1 MVLKFDAI
9 FGDKLVLPIGKS
21 FGVSGWSAVKSKIEV
36 SVGQQNR
43 TTISSK
49 TGRWHVQ
56 FDPINDGLQVYSI
69 RATDGTDSISLH
81 ELRFGLVLLLAGQS
95 NIEYEMKDDS
105 EYQFAKQQDSQS
117 AIYYYNVPKIEY
129 VGEDG
134 TVLPDDLPVSRWKQL
149 SSENM
154 GELSAIGYWMSQSLK
169 RRLPGTVIGI
179 VDCYKGGTSISSWV
193 PKSTLENNALLAKTF
208 VKPFEVA
215 TSGKTDEDYQSEL
228 HMYRQKVAQHN
239 YDLATFQAAH
249 PDVSLSDAK
258 KKVGHTPWP
267 PPMTPTSFLRP
278 GGLYQTMVRQIRGY
292 TFNQVIWY
300 QGENDAQQPDV
311 YQTMLAKLIQSWRKM
326 LADSSL
332 IFNVIQLPGYA
343 DEPFESW
350 AKIRQAQ
357 LSIAQMIPNVNL
369 ISGSDTGERH
379 NIHPTSKRKLG
390 ERIGRLVSNQGYSQ
404 TPLVIETKLKG
415 NDVII
420 GIGQVNQLKIDS
432 DTKMMIK
439 IGNEWVPR
447 QVKKLDE
454 QHIIL
459 KDCSGAAA
467 VRYQYVNYPE
477 MTIFNELGDPLTPF
491 SCRIGIGG

>member
-1 MVLKFDAI
+1 
-9 FGDKLVLPIGKS
+9 
-21 FGVSGWSAVKSKIEV
+21 
-36 SVGQQNR
+36 
-43 TTISSK
+43 
-49 TGRWHVQ
+49 
-56 FDPINDGLQVYSI
+56 
-69 RATDGTDSISLH
+69 
-81 ELRFGLVLLLAGQS
+81 
-95 NIEYEMKDDS
+95 
-105 EYQFAKQQDSQS
+105 
-117 AIYYYNVPKIEY
+117 
-129 VGEDG
+129 
-134 TVLPDDLPVSRWKQL
+134 
-149 SSENM
+149 
-154 GELSAIGYWMSQSLK
+154 
-169 RRLPGTVIGI
+169 
-179 VDCYKGGTSISSWV
+179 
-193 PKSTLENNALLAKTF
+193 
-208 VKPFEVA
+208 
-215 TSGKTDEDYQSEL
+215 
-228 HMYRQKVAQHN
+228 
-239 YDLATFQAAH
+239 
-249 PDVSLSDAK
+249 
-258 KKVGHTPWP
+258 
-267 PPMTPTSFLRP
+267 MTPTSFLRP

-459 KDCSGAAA
+459 NDCSGAAA